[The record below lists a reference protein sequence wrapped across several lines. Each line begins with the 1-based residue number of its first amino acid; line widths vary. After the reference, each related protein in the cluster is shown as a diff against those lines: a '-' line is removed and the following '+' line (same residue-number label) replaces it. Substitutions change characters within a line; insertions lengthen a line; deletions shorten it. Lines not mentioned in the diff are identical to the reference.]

1 MLPMFRAVLAVL
13 LVFATVTGAAPR
25 LHRPAGVICTADG
38 RPVPATPA
46 HDPGCLACLP
56 CAAPDAAA
64 VLPGP
69 AAIVAARRAG
79 VAPGMPVMALLSMIR
94 PGPVPS
100 ARGPPAG

>member
-25 LHRPAGVICTADG
+25 LHRLAGVICTAEG
-38 RPVPATPA
+38 RPAPATPA
-46 HDPGCLACLP
+46 HEPDCLACLP

-69 AAIVAARRAG
+69 PAIAAARFAG
-79 VAPGMPVMALLSMIR
+79 VVPAMPVMAFLSIAR

-100 ARGPPAG
+100 ARGPPPS